1 VKDADK
7 VAAESI
13 TRTFL
18 SLGFEVVATRG
29 TAQWLTAR
37 GLKVATINKVA
48 EGRPHV
54 VDAIING
61 DFAMIINTTA
71 GARSVE
77 DSRPIRRATVHA
89 ALPYFTTV
97 AGAQA
102 AALAMQARNDDASL
116 GVAPLQEYHSRL

>member
-1 VKDADK
+1 
-7 VAAESI
+7 
-13 TRTFL
+13 
-18 SLGFEVVATRG
+18 
-29 TAQWLTAR
+29 
-37 GLKVATINKVA
+37 VATINKVA

-61 DFAMIINTTA
+61 DFAMVINTTA

-89 ALPYFTTV
+89 GLPYFTTV